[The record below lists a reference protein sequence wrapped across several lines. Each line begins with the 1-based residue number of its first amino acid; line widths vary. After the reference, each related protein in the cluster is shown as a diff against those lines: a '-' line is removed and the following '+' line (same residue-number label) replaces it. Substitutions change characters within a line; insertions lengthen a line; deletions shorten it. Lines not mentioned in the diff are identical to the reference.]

1 MGAPASFGGWI
12 KLRRKA
18 LDLTQDGLARAVG
31 CSLVTIRK
39 LESDERRPSRQIA
52 ERLADCLRITPDD
65 LAAFIGMARAEPY
78 LDPAPA
84 AGQAPGPAPA
94 RARSNP
100 PMPLTRL
107 IGRKPEVA
115 ALRGALLRGD
125 TRLLTLVGPPGIG
138 KTRLALHVAGVLR
151 DAFGDGVYFV
161 DLSAVRDPD
170 LAAAQHTHAAY
181 FLGLAER
188 AATELHGLDQAAWL
202 DRLEAEYPNMRAAL
216 SSCLGARDVGL
227 GPSDGEQTAA
237 SSVEIGLRLAGALG
251 WFWFVRGS
259 SGEGRRWLDRALDA
273 GLPLLG
279 MTRGIAE
286 SLAGLAAV
294 SAWRGQ
300 PAAAARLWGAA
311 AALHETEG
319 TPVWPADHRE
329 HARYQAI
336 ARAQL
341 DADTWEAE
349 WQAGRADPL
358 AQRAARG

>member
-1 MGAPASFGGWI
+1 MGAPASFGGWL

-18 LDLTQDGLARAVG
+18 LDLTQDGLASAVG

-52 ERLADCLRITPDD
+52 DRLADCLRIAPGE

-84 AGQAPGPAPA
+84 ADQAPGRASPC
-94 RARSNP
+94 ARSNL

-170 LAAAQHTHAAY
+170 LVIGAIAQA
-181 FLGLAER
+181 LGLQELSGR
-188 AATELHGLDQAAWL
+188 PLSESLRDYLRDRRLLLLLDNFEQVVDAAPLVVDL
-202 DRLEAEYPNMRAAL
+202 LEGCSGVKTLVTSRAAL
-216 SSCLGARDVGL
+216 RAR
-227 GPSDGEQTAA
+227 GEQAVPVA
-237 SSVEIGLRLAGALG
+237 P
-251 WFWFVRGS
+251 
-259 SGEGRRWLDRALDA
+259 
-273 GLPLLG
+273 LPLVEP
-279 MTRGIAE
+279 AE
-286 SLAGLAAV
+286 ASAV
-294 SAWRGQ
+294 RVVAQ
-300 PAAAARLWGAA
+300 NPAV
-311 AALHETEG
+311 ALFVE
-319 TPVWPADHRE
+319 
-329 HARYQAI
+329 
-336 ARAQL
+336 RAQFEPRP
-341 DADTWEAE
+341 W
-349 WQAGRADPL
+349 
-358 AQRAARG
+358 